1 MGEPDLPPPEAAEDA
16 GGERFAV
23 PRVLRRIELFAAGYT
38 VLGAAGFL
46 ASGRRTGAFVL
57 TLLGLATIVGFRS
70 LQGLVARLHATDAGR
85 VGWRSVLLFLLR
97 ASLLGGAVLAA
108 VVCGPENILAWLAGV
123 SALPAA
129 LLTEGM
135 VQLVGALRE
144 RETNG

>member
-1 MGEPDLPPPEAAEDA
+1 VEEPELPPE
-16 GGERFAV
+16 GRFAA
-23 PRVLRRIELFAAGYT
+23 PHILRRVEWLTLGYT
-38 VLGAAGFL
+38 LLAAAAFL
-46 ASGRRTGAFVL
+46 ARERRAGALVL

-70 LQGLVARLHATDAGR
+70 LQGLVAGLHATETGR

-108 VVCGPENILAWLAGV
+108 VACGSENILAWLAGV

-135 VQLVGALRE
+135 VQLVLSLRE
-144 RETNG
+144 RDSNG